1 MTIKGLT
8 TSDAFA
14 PPSAEEHATALA
26 RFRQRALELIA
37 EKAAAAAMESN
48 PARRKE
54 ALAAIASTARAGARF
69 PAAEHLR
76 PFVQALRDERARAA
90 RDRMAEPPETPPAP
104 ELTPRPRFM
113 RPGL

>member
-1 MTIKGLT
+1 MTTKGLT
-8 TSDAFA
+8 TSGAFA
-14 PPSAEEHATALA
+14 PPGAEEHAMALA

-37 EKAAAAAMESN
+37 EKAAAAALENN

-54 ALAAIASTARAGARF
+54 ALAAIVSTARAGAHL
-69 PAAEHLR
+69 PTAEQLR

-90 RDRMAEPPETPPAP
+90 RDRTAEPPEAPPAP